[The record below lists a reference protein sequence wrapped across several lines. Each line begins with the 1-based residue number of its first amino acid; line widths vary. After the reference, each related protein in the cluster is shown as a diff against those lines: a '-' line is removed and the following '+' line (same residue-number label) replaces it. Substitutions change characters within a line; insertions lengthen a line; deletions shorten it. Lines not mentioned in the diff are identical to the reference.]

1 MPPKVP
7 KPPKKMKSPK
17 VKKPKVKKP
26 LYQRQNQKQN
36 INIRINN
43 GSGGKLQ
50 QRAVENYRTTPITT
64 YPLFREM
71 YDIAPI
77 VRNPVAVEKEP
88 ISDIRVKS
96 TPTPITVEK
105 TVEPTPLKIPKS
117 KVKNNRA
124 IENTA
129 DYFNYGRDTL
139 GKEKRDEFNSDTEFF
154 NTSKKTKIPEP
165 FQASSNFDMG
175 ISPVS
180 GRTREQERNKG
191 GSNPRPQKTPEQKAR
206 AKELRNLKKS
216 EK

>member
-7 KPPKKMKSPK
+7 KPPKKMKAPK

-88 ISDIRVKS
+88 VKDISVKS

-105 TVEPTPLKIPKS
+105 TVESTPLKIPKS
-117 KVKNNRA
+117 RVK
-124 IENTA
+124 NTA
-129 DYFNYGRDTL
+129 DYFSYGRDTL
-139 GKEKRDEFNSDTEFF
+139 GKDKRDEFNSDTEFF
-154 NTSKKTKIPEP
+154 NNTTKKTKIPEP
-165 FQASSNFDMG
+165 FQASANSNFDIG